1 MRDIPRT
8 IPDPEISRAA
18 GAAPAELTPR
28 QLMRWRARRHIGLQL
43 GAGVVATI
51 VLLAV
56 FAPWV
61 SPHDPLDQ
69 NLLARLRPPV
79 WAEGGSWEYPFGTD
93 LYGRDYLSRLI
104 HGARVSVTIGFFA
117 ALISAVIGSAIGILG
132 GYFGGRTDAV
142 VMYLINVK
150 LALPGLLVALAL
162 VAVFGSSLLVLVLIL
177 AFLFWDRYAI
187 VCRAVTQ
194 RIRVQEYV
202 LAARATGAA
211 TWRILLREVLPNLY
225 GPILVM
231 MSLEMALA
239 IVVEAALSFLGLG
252 VQPPTPSWGL
262 MIAEGRQF
270 MFFKPSLMIIP
281 GVAIFVL
288 VIAINLLGDGIRD
301 VTGGEGRT

>member
-1 MRDIPRT
+1 
-8 IPDPEISRAA
+8 
-18 GAAPAELTPR
+18 
-28 QLMRWRARRHIGLQL
+28 
-43 GAGVVATI
+43 
-51 VLLAV
+51 
-56 FAPWV
+56 
-61 SPHDPLDQ
+61 
-69 NLLARLRPPV
+69 
-79 WAEGGSWEYPFGTD
+79 
-93 LYGRDYLSRLI
+93 
-104 HGARVSVTIGFFA
+104 
-117 ALISAVIGSAIGILG
+117 
-132 GYFGGRTDAV
+132 
-142 VMYLINVK
+142 
-150 LALPGLLVALAL
+150 
-162 VAVFGSSLLVLVLIL
+162 VLIL
-177 AFLFWDRYAI
+177 AFLFWDRYAL

-301 VTGGEGRT
+301 VTGGEGRA